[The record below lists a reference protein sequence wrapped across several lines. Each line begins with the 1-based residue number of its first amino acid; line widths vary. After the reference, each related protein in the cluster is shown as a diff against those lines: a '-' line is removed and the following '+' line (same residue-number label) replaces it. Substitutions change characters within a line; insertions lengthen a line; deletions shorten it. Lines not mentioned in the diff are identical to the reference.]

1 MATRK
6 PKEPIAHEDIIGQ
19 PLAEGNYVVA
29 SVRNCVKVCKIIKIS
44 PVMIHLAP
52 IKGYSRSN
60 GYMVYPKQTVLLSG
74 TDALVYI
81 LKNSG
86 PEE

>member
-1 MATRK
+1 MTK
-6 PKEPIAHEDIIGQ
+6 EKEPIEHHDIIGQ
-19 PLAEGNYVVA
+19 PLIDGNYVVA
-29 SVRNCVKVCKIIKIS
+29 SVRNCVKVCKIIKVS
-44 PVMIHLAP
+44 PKMIHILP
-52 IKGYSRSN
+52 IKGYARSK
-60 GYMVYPKQTVLLSG
+60 GYLVYPSQTVLLSG

>member
-1 MATRK
+1 MATK
-6 PKEPIAHEDIIGQ
+6 KVKEPIVHEDIIGQ

-29 SVRNCVKVCKIIKIS
+29 SVRNCVKVCKIIKLS
-44 PVMIHLAP
+44 PVMIHILP
-52 IKGYSRSN
+52 IKGYARSK
-60 GYMVYPKQTVLLSG
+60 GYMVRPKEAVLLSG